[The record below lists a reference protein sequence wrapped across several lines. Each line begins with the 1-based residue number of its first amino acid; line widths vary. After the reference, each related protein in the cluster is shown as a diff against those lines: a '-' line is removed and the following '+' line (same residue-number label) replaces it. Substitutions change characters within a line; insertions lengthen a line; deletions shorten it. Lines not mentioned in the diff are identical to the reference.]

1 MSEGGVLSGIIPTE
15 YNPGNPITLFIIQVV
30 LIIAFT
36 RILNIVLSPLK
47 QPRVISEVIG
57 GILLGPSVFG
67 RIPGYTKTIFPI
79 ESRPLLNLAANV
91 GLVLFLFIV
100 GVEMNPKAIMKN
112 ARAAISISAGGI
124 SLCFAL
130 GSAVSIGLYNNF
142 TDKTQKFPVF
152 LIFIGVAMAITA
164 FPVLARILS
173 ELQVIRT
180 PVGVAAL
187 TASVND
193 DVTSWVLL
201 ALVVSLVNSS
211 NNLTALYVF
220 LLCIGWVIIVVIV
233 VRPILIKLIVKTG
246 SNENG
251 PTLSMTV
258 ITLSTVLVS
267 AFVTST
273 IGVHAILGGFI
284 VGVIIPHEGGFAV
297 GITEK
302 IEDLINV
309 LFLPVYFALSG
320 LKTQLG
326 LLNDGKVWAWVIVVI
341 LCAMMGKII
350 GCGLMARVNKY
361 TWRESLTIG
370 VFMSC
375 KGLVELIILN
385 IGYDSKVINDRIFV
399 IMVVM
404 ALVTT
409 VLTSPLTTWIYST
422 EYRKKMEVV
431 RDEKNNLNR
440 LSRNYNNDLLSK
452 TNYSKL
458 LVVLNK
464 VEWLP
469 AMMTLVQLLQPLPK
483 STVII
488 KQNDVNEEEL
498 GINSTSTVV
507 EHDNN
512 NEPLVVHALRIIELK
527 QRISDV
533 MKFNESE
540 ELILRDP
547 IMNVFRMFGHLN
559 FVNIKANLII
569 TPFHNFARQ
578 VAESVKDTGSEMVI
592 IPWNGAGSI
601 VDDPV
606 NPLGIPKEQ
615 KLTSLQVSSFVQGVF
630 NEVNVSIGFL
640 IDRGL
645 GVGTRKSQNK
655 TFSDGLDI
663 HVYLPFFGGIDDR
676 EALSFVVR
684 LLDHPNVTA
693 TVIRIKKT
701 NEPTDNDTTLKR
713 ADPFVTHFNPQS
725 DTEPQRPPLAHEMST
740 TSEHVL
746 NSDVERELSHE
757 ADELLLLD
765 YFKVNDGK
773 LINNPR
779 IKFREISSSTALQ
792 TAVKR
797 GEEIVTH
804 KDLVVV
810 GRGRQKAVISHREEF
825 TEVLKN
831 FGLSYGN
838 DTRKCLGDLAEA
850 FLVSQISSSICVIQG
865 VKR

>member
-1 MSEGGVLSGIIPTE
+1 MSEGGVLSGVIPTE
-15 YNPGNPITLFIIQVV
+15 YSPSNPLTLFIIQVV
-30 LIIAFT
+30 IIIAFT
-36 RILNIVLSPLK
+36 RLLNIVLSPLK

-57 GILLGPSVFG
+57 GIILGPSVFG
-67 RIPGYTKTIFPI
+67 RIPGYMNTIFPDA
-79 ESRPLLNLAANV
+79 SKPQLNLAANV

-100 GVEMNPKAIMKN
+100 GVEMNPKAILKN
-112 ARAAISISAGGI
+112 AKAAISISAGGI

-130 GSAVSIGLYNNF
+130 GSAVSYGLYNNF
-142 TDKTQKFPVF
+142 TDKTEKFPIF
-152 LIFIGVAMAITA
+152 LIFIGVAMSITA

-173 ELQVIRT
+173 ELQVIRS

-193 DVTSWVLL
+193 DVTSWILL

-220 LLCIGWVIIVVIV
+220 LLCIGWVFIVVMII
-233 VRPILIKLIVKTG
+233 RPILIKLIIKTG

-258 ITLSTVLVS
+258 ITLSTVLIS
-267 AFVTST
+267 AFVTSI
-273 IGVHAILGGFI
+273 IGVHAILGGFMI
-284 VGVIIPHEGGFAV
+284 GVIIPHEGGFAV

-326 LLNDGKVWAWVIVVI
+326 LLNDGKIWLWVFVVI

-350 GCGLMARVNKY
+350 GCGSMARLNKY
-361 TWRESLTIG
+361 TIRESLTIG

-385 IGYDSKVINDRIFV
+385 IGYDSKVINDKIFV
-399 IMVVM
+399 VMVVM

-409 VLTSPLTTWIYST
+409 VTTSPLATWIYSN
-422 EYRKKMEVV
+422 EYQKKLEI
-431 RDEKNNLNR
+431 
-440 LSRNYNNDLLSK
+440 SRNEKLGLGSQSSVNKLLHK

-469 AMMTLVQLLQPLPK
+469 AMMSLVQLLQPLPK
-483 STVII
+483 STVVIN
-488 KQNDVNEEEL
+488 KSDLHEEEL
-498 GINSTSTVV
+498 SLAPVNSSTVV
-507 EHDNN
+507 EHGG
-512 NEPLVVHALRIIELK
+512 NEPLVVHALRIVELK

-540 ELILRDP
+540 EMTLRDP
-547 IMNVFRMFGHLN
+547 IMNVFRMFGQLN
-559 FVNIKANLII
+559 FVNIKANL
-569 TPFHNFARQ
+569 TVAPFQNFARQ
-578 VAESVKDTGSEMVI
+578 VADSVKDTESEIVI

-601 VDDPV
+601 VDDPI
-606 NPLGIPKEQ
+606 NPLGVPKEQ
-615 KLTSLQVSSFVQGVF
+615 KLTSSQVASFVQGVF
-630 NEVNVSIGFL
+630 SEVNVCIGFL

-645 GVGTRKSQNK
+645 GVGTRKLQTPLPN
-655 TFSDGLDI
+655 GLDI
-663 HVYLPFFGGIDDR
+663 HVYFPFFGGIDDR

-684 LLDHPNVTA
+684 LLNHPNVTA

-701 NEPTDNDTTLKR
+701 NESTDNDATLSR
-713 ADPFVTHFNPQS
+713 ADPLVTHFNPQN
-725 DTEPQRPPLAHEMST
+725 DIEPQRPPLAHEMST
-740 TSEHVL
+740 TSDHVL
-746 NSDVERELSHE
+746 NSGVEQELSRE
-757 ADELLLLD
+757 ADELLLSE
-765 YFKVNDGK
+765 YFKVNTGK
-773 LINNPR
+773 LIDNPR
-779 IKFREISSSTALQ
+779 IKFREISSSTPLQ

-797 GEEIVTH
+797 GEEIVKQ
-804 KDLVVV
+804 KDLIVV
-810 GRGRQKAVISHREEF
+810 GRGRQKAVVSHREEF
-825 TEVLKN
+825 AEVLKN

-850 FLVSQISSSICVIQG
+850 FLVSQIASSLCVIQG
-865 VKR
+865 IKR